1 MELFSHQSKV
11 PFMALRYKAMGL
23 SLVFVLLGI
32 LGLFVNKLSFGID
45 FTGGVLI
52 EVGYPEAV
60 NLDQVRLA
68 LDKSGF
74 PGATVQHFGSSR
86 DVLIRM
92 APGSETAGAGL
103 SEKVMAGLTTDGARV
118 QLRRVEFVG
127 PQVGE
132 QLAVDGGLAVLYAL
146 VGILVYIGF
155 RFEFRLATASVIALV
170 HDVII
175 TLGVFAWFKIEF
187 DLTVLAA
194 LLAVIGYSINDAVVV
209 FDRLREN
216 FRRMR
221 KESIEQL
228 FDRAINETL
237 SRTIMT
243 SSTTFLVLLVLLFF
257 GGDTIHGFALALAIG
272 VIVGTY
278 SSIYIAS
285 SVAMTMGISREDML
299 PTQKAE
305 AGGGD
310 GRP

>member
-23 SLVFVLLGI
+23 SLVLVVIGI
-32 LGLFVNKLSFGID
+32 LGLFINKLNFGID

-52 EVGYPEAV
+52 EVGYPEAA
-60 NLDQVRLA
+60 NLDQVRTA
-68 LDKSGF
+68 LDRSGF
-74 PGATVQHFGSSR
+74 SGAMVQHFGSSK

-92 APGSETAGAGL
+92 APGSETAGTGL
-103 SEKVMAGLTTDGARV
+103 SDKVMAALTTEGAKV
-118 QLRRVEFVG
+118 KLRRVEFVG

-132 QLAVDGGLAVLYAL
+132 QLAEDGGLAVLYAL
-146 VGILVYIGF
+146 VGILIYIGF
-155 RFEFRLATASVIALV
+155 RFEFRLATASVIALM

-175 TLGVFAWFKIEF
+175 TLGVFAWFGIEF

-194 LLAVIGYSINDAVVV
+194 VLAVIGYSINDTVVV

-243 SSTTFLVLLVLLFF
+243 SMATLLVLLVLLFF
-257 GGDTIHGFALALAIG
+257 GGDVIYGFSLALVIG

-285 SVAMTMGISREDML
+285 SVALTMGISREDLL
-299 PTQKAE
+299 PTQKTQAE
-305 AGGGD
+305 GD